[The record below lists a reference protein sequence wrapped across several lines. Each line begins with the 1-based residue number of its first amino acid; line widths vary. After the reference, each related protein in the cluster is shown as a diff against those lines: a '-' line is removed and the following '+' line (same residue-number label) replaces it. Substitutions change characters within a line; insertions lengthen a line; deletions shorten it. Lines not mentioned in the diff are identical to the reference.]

1 MAGRVQGKV
10 AFITGAARG
19 QGRAHAVKL
28 AREGADIIATDLCAD
43 EVASVAGMLPLGSE
57 ADLAETGRLV
67 KEAGGRVVT
76 RKADVRDLAELQRAV
91 EEGAAELGRLD
102 VVVANAGIV
111 TFAPTWELTEQQ
123 WRDMIDINLTGV
135 FHTAKATVPH
145 LLDADEGGSIVFTSS
160 VAGLKG
166 MPNIGHYV
174 AAKHGVV
181 GLMRALAN
189 ELGPHHIRVNT
200 VNPTSVDTPLVHVD
214 AAYQVFAPHLENPS
228 REEVIPAF
236 SSINGI
242 PVPWVDTEDV
252 ANAVLFL
259 ASEESR
265 FVTGTTLTVDAGA
278 AVK

>member
-28 AREGADIIATDLCAD
+28 AGEGADIIATDLCAD
-43 EVASVAGMLPLGSE
+43 EVASVADVLPLGSE

-76 RKADVRDLAELQRAV
+76 RKADVRDLAALQQAV
-91 EEGAAELGRLD
+91 DEGVAELGGLD
-102 VVVANAGIV
+102 VVVANAGIA

-123 WRDMIDINLTGV
+123 WHDMIGINLTGV

-145 LLDADEGGSIVFTSS
+145 LLEAGGGGSIVFTSS

-181 GLMRALAN
+181 GLMRTLAN

-214 AAYQVFAPHLENPS
+214 AAYEVFAPHLEKPT
-228 REEVIPAF
+228 REDVIPAF

-242 PVPWVDTEDV
+242 PVPWVDTDDV

-265 FVTGTTLTVDAGA
+265 YITGTTLSVDAGA
-278 AVK
+278 AIK